1 MSSKRKTTNPRKRNK
16 PDVET
21 KDMGIK
27 KQTKVNYRKKQQ
39 DQLQILEEQVKELE
53 KKNREFLVKEAI
65 LKTKSK
71 IYKKQ
76 LKYFQDFMQNALSLA
91 TRSSSQASTIPFS
104 MNNDSITNNLD
115 FDLLEDQKFI

>member
-1 MSSKRKTTNPRKRNK
+1 MSSKRKTTNPRKRKK

>member
-1 MSSKRKTTNPRKRNK
+1 MSSKKRTTNPRKRNK

-21 KDMGIK
+21 KNTGTNK
-27 KQTKVNYRKKQQ
+27 RNKVNYRKKQR
-39 DQLQILEEQVKELE
+39 DQLQILEEQVKDLE
-53 KKNREFLVKEAI
+53 KQNREFLIKESI
-65 LKTKSK
+65 LKTKAK

-91 TRSSSQASTIPFS
+91 TRSSSQVNSVPFPV
-104 MNNDSITNNLD
+104 NNYNLGNNLD

>member
-1 MSSKRKTTNPRKRNK
+1 MSTKRKTTNSRKRNK

-21 KDMGIK
+21 KDIGIK
-27 KQTKVNYRKKQQ
+27 KQTKVNYRKKQR
-39 DQLQILEEQVKELE
+39 DQLQILEEQVEELE
-53 KKNREFLVKEAI
+53 KKNREFLIKESI
-65 LKTKSK
+65 LKTKAK

-91 TRSSSQASTIPFS
+91 TRSSSQVNTMPFS
-104 MNNDSITNNLD
+104 MNNDNITNNLD